1 MLATGAVSAVSGGRD
16 DVLLRRLRGLS
27 TSRDDLLNF
36 GKTESWIM
44 RDPATRRETRYEA
57 YSDPPRSTSR
67 SERCCDFWREDSSLH
82 VSRSQRARGAL
93 WVSRLELQTQRIDFS
108 NLLALTNDPLQVS
121 CSRDAGVARCGR

>member
-82 VSRSQRARGAL
+82 TSLGPNVLVGRFGSPTS
-93 WVSRLELQTQRIDFS
+93 SCRLGESISAT
-108 NLLALTNDPLQVS
+108 
-121 CSRDAGVARCGR
+121 CSL